1 MGDLCKGVTGE
12 WIKASAQ
19 FRPTPS
25 KIPVQ
30 MYVEGDDDVKFWDEA
45 VRPYQ
50 KKYDIK
56 VVTNKAINPNGGNG
70 KAILLSMLGLCEVKV
85 VAVDADLD
93 LIITNYSDYTSIVR
107 NNAYVVTTTWYS
119 IENVLLQNTQYIPLV
134 ENFSLAAYDL
144 YASLLAMVE
153 AGHVRSP
160 IKTYGKMMTEFG
172 VQQCANIDNFSSFE
186 KKYNAKFCNLLN
198 FCASSSATMKTNLS
212 NLGYKDSDIWK
223 LTRGHYLWNMIVK
236 PQMMKDINRKITQN
250 IQGQVKAL
258 GNVSRNQV
266 MKSMGITKSVKDYVD
281 DEFYGRVKNITL
293 PPETRAKLDKMF
305 P

>member
-1 MGDLCKGVTGE
+1 MGDLSKGVTGE

-56 VVTNKAINPNGGNG
+56 VVTNKAINPDGGNG
-70 KAILLSMLGLCEVKV
+70 KAILLSMLGLCDEKV

-93 LIITNYSDYTSIVR
+93 LIIANFSNYSSIVR
-107 NNAYVVTTTWYS
+107 NNPYVVTTTWYS
-119 IENVLLQNTQYIPLV
+119 IENILLQNTIYTPLV
-134 ENFSLAAYDL
+134 ETFSSAAYDL

-153 AGHVRSP
+153 AGRVRSP
-160 IKTYGKMMTEFG
+160 IKTYGKMMTKLG
-172 VQQCANIDNFSSFE
+172 VQQCALMDDFSSFE

-198 FCASSSATMKTNLS
+198 FCARYSAKMKTNLS

-236 PQMMKDINRKITQN
+236 PRMVKDINRKITQGIKN
-250 IQGQVKAL
+250 QGNAS
-258 GNVSRNQV
+258 GTVSRCQV
-266 MKSMGITKSVKDYVD
+266 MKNMGITKPVKDYVD
-281 DEFYGRVKNITL
+281 DIFYDSVKNITL
-293 PPETRAKLDKMF
+293 PQETRAKLNKMF
-305 P
+305 S

>member
-1 MGDLCKGVTGE
+1 MGDLCKGATSE

-19 FRPTPS
+19 FSTTPW

-45 VRPYQ
+45 VKPYQ

-56 VVTNKAINPNGGNG
+56 VVTNKAINPNGANG
-70 KAILLSMLGLCEVKV
+70 KATLLSMSGLCDEKV

-93 LIITNYSDYTSIVR
+93 LIITQYSRYTSIVR
-107 NNAYVVTTTWYS
+107 KNPYVVTTTWYS
-119 IENVLLQNTQYIPLV
+119 IENILLQNTNYTSLV
-134 ENFSLAAYDL
+134 ANFSSAAYHL

-160 IKTYGKMMTEFG
+160 IKTYGKMMTKLG
-172 VQQCANIDNFSSFE
+172 IQQCANMNDFSGFE
-186 KKYNAKFCNLLN
+186 RKYNAKFCNLLN
-198 FCASSSATMKTNLS
+198 FCAHYSAKMKTKLS

-223 LTRGHYLWNMIVK
+223 LTSGHYLWNMIVK
-236 PQMMKDINRKITQN
+236 PQIVKDIKKKITQGVQN
-250 IQGQVKAL
+250 QGKAS
-258 GNVSRNQV
+258 GTVSRNQV
-266 MKSMGITKSVKDYVD
+266 MKNMGITKSVNDYVD
-281 DEFYGRVKNITL
+281 DIFYDSVKNITL
-293 PPETRAKLDKMF
+293 PPETRAKLNQMF